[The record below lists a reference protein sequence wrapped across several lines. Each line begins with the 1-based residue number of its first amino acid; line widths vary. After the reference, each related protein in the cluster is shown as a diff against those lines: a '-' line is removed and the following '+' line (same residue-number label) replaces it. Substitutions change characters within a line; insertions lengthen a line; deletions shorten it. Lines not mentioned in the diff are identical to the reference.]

1 MRLDIYYKDD
11 YKERGSSFNLDNINN
26 NAHPHFKNEKYW
38 KIDNDEDLKLTNEE
52 LVNNGEFILNIIEK
66 YKKRRFYYNLVELFM
81 SSRPLDF
88 NMYKIIYD
96 LYDQSCRSLNE
107 YLSNYIKLKK
117 HEYSEFKY
125 NQFYDIINDLNQRL
139 EEYLEN
145 PSYEYYDAVDVIDKV
160 LYDEIKKFAYFC
172 MMNSDSGC
180 CAIYVK
186 N

>member
-26 NAHPHFKNEKYW
+26 AHIHFKNEKYW
-38 KIDNDEDLKLTNEE
+38 KINNDENLKLKNDE
-52 LVNNGEFILNIIEK
+52 LVNYGEFILNITEK
-66 YKKRRFYYNLVELFM
+66 YKKRKFYYNLVGLFM
-81 SSRPLDF
+81 ATRPYDF

-96 LYDQSCRSLNE
+96 LEDKYCKSLNE
-107 YLSNYIKLKK
+107 YLLNYIKLKK

-125 NQFYDIINDLNQRL
+125 TQFYDIIIDLNLTL
-139 EEYLEN
+139 EAYLEN
-145 PSYEYYDAVDVIDKV
+145 PSYEYYDAGDVIDQV
-160 LYDEIKKFAYFC
+160 LFDEIKRFAYFC

>member
-11 YKERGSSFNLDNINN
+11 YNERGRSFDLDNINSK
-26 NAHPHFKNEKYW
+26 AHIFFKNEKYW
-38 KIDNDEDLKLTNEE
+38 KINNNEDLKLNSDE
-52 LVNNGEFILNIIEK
+52 LANYGEFILSILEK

-81 SSRPLDF
+81 SSRPFDF

-96 LYDQSCRSLNE
+96 LEYQYCKSLNE
-107 YLSNYIKLKK
+107 YLSSYIKLKK

-125 NQFYDIINDLNQRL
+125 TQFYDIIIDLNLKL

-145 PSYEYYDAVDVIDKV
+145 PVYEYYDAVDIIDQV
-160 LYDEIKKFAYFC
+160 FYDEIKKFGYFC
-172 MMNSDSGC
+172 MMNGDSNC
-180 CAIYVK
+180 CGIYVK

>member
-11 YKERGSSFNLDNINN
+11 YKERGCSFDIDNINK
-26 NAHPHFKNEKYW
+26 AHPHFKNEKYW
-38 KIDNDEDLKLTNEE
+38 KIDNDEDLKLNSDE
-52 LVNNGEFILNIIEK
+52 LANYGEFILNIIEK
-66 YKKRRFYYNLVELFM
+66 YKKRKFYYNLVELFE
-81 SSRPLDF
+81 SSRPFDF

-96 LYDQSCRSLNE
+96 LQYQYCKSLNE

-125 NQFYDIINDLNQRL
+125 NQFYDIINDLNQKL

-145 PSYEYYDAVDVIDKV
+145 PSYEYHDAGDVIDKV

-172 MMNSDSGC
+172 MMNGDSCC

-186 N
+186 D